1 MDKFSSNG
9 TDAERLKN
17 EVDELQQRLEQ
28 MNNKLEKSESYKSY
42 FLSLITNE
50 IINPFTSILGLSKGI
65 TRLKDNEIEKARK
78 LAGIIYSETFFLD
91 FQLNNIF
98 MAARLEAGEAVAN
111 PVKVDVL
118 SVVANV
124 IADFNVEASKKQLDI
139 IVNDNGSD
147 KLNSFISDSAILKIV
162 VANLLSNAIKASYAE
177 GKIIVELIEADSI
190 LQIKVQDFG
199 VGIDADKKHELFD
212 RFKKLDD
219 TINSINTG
227 SGIGLAV
234 VQGVLD
240 LLHGSLEMVSELG
253 KGATF
258 IASVPEAIRT
268 ECGFATDDG
277 ELFFDMDDDSESF

>member
-1 MDKFSSNG
+1 MVNNNKAVDV
-9 TDAERLKN
+9 ERLKA
-17 EVDELQQRLEQ
+17 EVAELNRRLEL
-28 MNNKLEKSESYKSY
+28 MNEKFEKSENYKSH
-42 FLSLITNE
+42 FLSLVTNE

-65 TRLKDNEIEKARK
+65 TQLKDDEIEKARK
-78 LAGIIYSETFFLD
+78 LAKIIYTETFFLD

-118 SVVANV
+118 SVINSVVN
-124 IADFNVEASKKQLDI
+124 DFSVEAGKKQI
-139 IVNDNGSD
+139 EIEVVNNDD
-147 KLNSFISDSAILKIV
+147 EKLTQFVSDSSILELV
-162 VANLLSNAIKASYAE
+162 TANLLSNAIKASFDK
-177 GKIIVELIEADSI
+177 GKVIISAD
-190 LQIKVQDFG
+190 IKDGMLYLSVKDFG
-199 VGIDADKKHELFD
+199 TGIDAGKEHELFD

-240 LLHGSLEMVSELG
+240 LLHGNLELESEPG
-253 KGATF
+253 KGSLF
-258 IASVPEAIRT
+258 RVSVPEAIRT